1 MSAMEANIPTD
12 DVLLDVQ
19 GLSVEYASPG
29 TTPVTAVEDVSF
41 TLRRGEFVGLVGESG
56 SGKST
61 LGFALT
67 RLQKPP
73 ARISGGR
80 ILFDGRDIREL
91 DAEELRRQ
99 RQGGFAMVLQSG
111 MNALNPVRTIGN
123 HFRDIF
129 AAHGHVARD
138 DRDARARELIG
149 KVGLDPAVLARYP
162 SELSGGMRQRT

>member
-1 MSAMEANIPTD
+1 MSAMEANTPTD

-29 TTPVTAVEDVSF
+29 TTPVTAVENVSF

-73 ARISGGR
+73 ARISEGQ

-91 DAEELRRQ
+91 NAEELRRQ

-129 AAHGHVARD
+129 AAHGHV
-138 DRDARARELIG
+138 
-149 KVGLDPAVLARYP
+149 
-162 SELSGGMRQRT
+162 S